1 MMSKKNKNKNQ
12 QPTNLNEVKQ
22 EKQVQQK
29 QVDQK
34 RMEFKNNIITVLR
47 LAIKDRMDGVYSM
60 NVLNL
65 MEQMGME
72 PILIFRLVD
81 SFIRQ
86 INSDIDQ
93 NKLPAIKIRQL
104 FYQQVIGI
112 FAPDEP
118 KDNVAENFEKAKE
131 AVGEIKEM
139 VDKPVSEPVEEVN
152 EWK

>member
-1 MMSKKNKNKNQ
+1 MSKKNKNRNQNQ

-22 EKQVQQK
+22 EKQAQK
-29 QVDQK
+29 QQEDQK
-34 RMEFKNNIITVLR
+34 RIEIKNNIITVLR

-65 MEQMGME
+65 LENMGME
-72 PILIFRLVD
+72 PILVFRLVD

-104 FYQQVIGI
+104 FYQQVLDI
-112 FAPDEP
+112 FVPDAPEAP
-118 KDNVAENFEKAKE
+118 VKEEVQEIKE
-131 AVGEIKEM
+131 AVDE
-139 VDKPVSEPVEEVN
+139 SVEEVN